1 MTDPTSYLH
10 YQILQELEALEDVK
24 FFTVQEI
31 AGFMQVSKMT
41 VYRLVKSGELQAM
54 RVGRSYRVPHDAL
67 KAYIVNSI
75 NEVKKTVE
83 SNEEA
88 REANVRESAVN
99 GNDT

>member
-1 MTDPTSYLH
+1 MTTDPSEYLH

-41 VYRLVKSGELQAM
+41 VYRLVRNGEIQAM

-67 KAYIVNSI
+67 KSYIVNSI
-75 NEVKKTVE
+75 DAMRPTPPKAEHEIVDVE
-83 SNEEA
+83 DGPLAERA
-88 REANVRESAVN
+88 
-99 GNDT
+99 